1 MNQNKL
7 FRLTRIR
14 LALYYAIVMGLIL
27 SLCAFGFYRAVFHA
41 HVVALDSEI
50 ESVAGTLH
58 DSIELKLQSPGRLE
72 PLAHQL
78 FPNIDNCGT
87 GATNCIQQQPHSKR
101 HLLGIVTKTSYYI
114 RFFDTS
120 GKLIATAGYYPE
132 GLPDVFNQKTW
143 QFLKD
148 SKGKDYHQITLAL
161 HTQNY
166 QDWGYMQVGRSL
178 QEFNHYLDSVKLVL
192 VLGLLVAMAMIAG
205 ASWWL
210 SGLAMQP
217 IYQSYRQIQQFT
229 ADAAHELRTPLA
241 ATGATVES
249 ALLMPQ
255 IDSEETR
262 DILQTIQRQNQRLT
276 TLVVD
281 LLMLARLDK
290 QAQKLQ
296 REICCLNDI
305 VSDLV
310 EEFEAMANAA
320 EVKLTS
326 LIQVRQPLNIIGN
339 ADQLYRL
346 FSNLIV
352 NAIQYTPRGG
362 EVTVFLDRNDHNAV
376 IKVQDTGIGIPKHE
390 LNRIFDRFYRV
401 SSDRSRSTGGSGLG
415 LAIVQAIVQ
424 AHQGKLNV
432 QSELGQGSTFT
443 VQLLLNVAPLRSV
456 GAAQPR
462 HRSMFLWK
470 LMYRNLRGYK

>member
-78 FPNIDNCGT
+78 FPNIDKCGT
-87 GATNCIQQQPHSKR
+87 GASNCIQQQPHSKR
-101 HLLGIVTKTSYYI
+101 HLLGIVTKSSYYI

-148 SKGKDYHQITLAL
+148 SKGKDYHQITLGL

-255 IDSEETR
+255 IDSEDTR

-276 TLVVD
+276 ALVVD

-296 REICCLNDI
+296 REVCCLNDI

-326 LIQVRQPLNIIGN
+326 LIQVHQPLNIIGN

-352 NAIQYTPRGG
+352 NAIQYTPKGG
-362 EVTVFLDRNDHNAV
+362 EVKVLLDRNDHYAV
-376 IKVQDTGIGIPKHE
+376 IKVQDTGIGIPKNE
-390 LNRIFDRFYRV
+390 LTRIFDRFYRV

-415 LAIVQAIVQ
+415 LAIVQAIIQ
-424 AHQGKLNV
+424 SHHGSIDV
-432 QSELGQGSTFT
+432 QSNLGEGSTFT
-443 VQLLLNVAPLRSV
+443 IKLPFNVPPLDSVRSIY
-456 GAAQPR
+456 P
-462 HRSMFLWK
+462 FKIL
-470 LMYRNLRGYK
+470 YR

>member
-78 FPNIDNCGT
+78 FPNIDKCGT
-87 GATNCIQQQPHSKR
+87 GASNCIQQQPHSKR

-148 SKGKDYHQITLAL
+148 SKGKDYHQITLGL

-255 IDSEETR
+255 IDPEETR

-276 TLVVD
+276 ALVVD

-296 REICCLNDI
+296 RENCCINDI

-326 LIQVRQPLNIIGN
+326 LIQVHQPLNIIGN

-352 NAIQYTPRGG
+352 NAIQYTPREG
-362 EVTVFLDRNDHNAV
+362 EVTVLLDRNDHYAV

-390 LNRIFDRFYRV
+390 LTRIFDRFYRV
-401 SSDRSRSTGGSGLG
+401 SSDRSRSSGGSGLG
-415 LAIVQAIVQ
+415 LAIAQAIVQ

-443 VQLLLNVAPLRSV
+443 VQLPLDVAPLRSV
-456 GAAQPR
+456 GAARRR
-462 HRSMFLWK
+462 HRSISLLK
-470 LMYRNLRGYK
+470 LMYRNLRS

>member
-1 MNQNKL
+1 MNKNKL

-27 SLCAFGFYRAVFHA
+27 SLCVFGFYRAVFHA

-50 ESVAGTLH
+50 ESVGGTLH

-72 PLAHQL
+72 PFAHQL
-78 FPNIDNCGT
+78 FPNLDNCGT
-87 GATNCIQQQPHSKR
+87 GATNCIQQQSDSKR

-114 RFFDTS
+114 RFFDIS
-120 GKLIATAGYYPE
+120 GKLIANAGYYPK

-148 SKGKDYHQITLAL
+148 GKGKDYHQITLAL

-178 QEFNHYLDSVKLVL
+178 QEFNHYLDSVKLVS
-192 VLGLLVAMAMIAG
+192 VLGLLIAMVMITG

-249 ALLMPQ
+249 ALLMSQ
-255 IDSEETR
+255 IDEEETR

-290 QAQKLQ
+290 HSQKLQ
-296 REICCLNDI
+296 RENCCLNDI

-310 EEFEAMANAA
+310 EELEAMANAA

-326 LIQVRQPLNIIGN
+326 SIQVHQPLNIIGN

-362 EVTVFLDRNDHNAV
+362 EVTVFLDRNDYNAV

-390 LNRIFDRFYRV
+390 LTRIFDRFYRV
-401 SSDRSRSTGGSGLG
+401 SSDRSRNTGGSGLG
-415 LAIVQAIVQ
+415 LAIAQAIIQ
-424 AHQGKLNV
+424 SHHGSIDV
-432 QSELGQGSTFT
+432 QSNLGEGSTFT
-443 VQLLLNVAPLRSV
+443 IKLPFNIPPLKTARSIYPFKV
-456 GAAQPR
+456 
-462 HRSMFLWK
+462 L
-470 LMYRNLRGYK
+470 YR

>member
-78 FPNIDNCGT
+78 FPNINNCGT
-87 GATNCIQQQPHSKR
+87 GATNCIQQQLHPKR

-120 GKLIATAGYYPE
+120 GKLIANAGYYPK

-178 QEFNHYLDSVKLVL
+178 EEFNHYLDSVKLIL
-192 VLGLLVAMAMIAG
+192 VLGLPIAMGIIAA

-217 IYQSYRQIQQFT
+217 IYQSYQQIQQFT

-276 TLVVD
+276 ALVVD
-281 LLMLARLDK
+281 LLMLARIDR

-296 REICCLNDI
+296 REICSLNDI
-305 VSDLV
+305 VSDLA
-310 EEFEAMANAA
+310 EEFEAMATAA
-320 EVKLTS
+320 GVKLTS
-326 LIQVRQPLNIIGN
+326 SIRGHQPLNIIGN
-339 ADQLYRL
+339 SDQLYRL
-346 FSNLIV
+346 LSNLIV
-352 NAIQYTPRGG
+352 NAIQYTPKGG
-362 EVTVFLDRNDHNAV
+362 EVTVFLDRNEYNAV

-390 LNRIFDRFYRV
+390 LKRIFDRFYRV

-415 LAIVQAIVQ
+415 LAIAQAIVQ

-432 QSELGQGSTFT
+432 QSELGKGSTFT
-443 VQLLLNVAPLRSV
+443 VELAFNNRT
-456 GAAQPR
+456 
-462 HRSMFLWK
+462 
-470 LMYRNLRGYK
+470 NC

>member
-7 FRLTRIR
+7 FRLTRVR

-27 SLCAFGFYRAVFHA
+27 SLCAFSFYQAVFHA

-58 DSIELKLQSPGRLE
+58 DSIELKLQDPGRLE
-72 PLAHQL
+72 PFASKL
-78 FPNIDNCGT
+78 FPNIDNCGSQSV
-87 GATNCIQQQPHSKR
+87 NCTQQQSNSQR
-101 HLLGIVTKTSYYI
+101 HILGITAKNSYYI

-120 GKLIATAGYYPE
+120 GRLIANAGSYPD
-132 GLPDVFNQKTW
+132 GLPEIFHQKTW

-148 SKGKDYHQITLAL
+148 AKGKDYHQITLSL
-161 HTQNY
+161 HTHDN

-178 QEFNHYLDSVKLVL
+178 EEFNHYLDSVKVIL

-255 IDSEETR
+255 IDAQETR

-276 TLVVD
+276 ALVGD
-281 LLMLARLDK
+281 LLMLARLDR
-290 QAQKLQ
+290 QSQKLQ
-296 REICCLNDI
+296 WEICCLNDI
-305 VSDLV
+305 VDDLV
-310 EEFEAMANAA
+310 EEFEAMAIAA
-320 EVKLTS
+320 GIKLKS
-326 LIQVRQPLNIIGN
+326 SIQLNEPVNIVGN
-339 ADQLYRL
+339 SDQIYRL
-346 FSNLIV
+346 VANLIV
-352 NAIQYTPRGG
+352 NAIQYTPNGSI
-362 EVTVFLDRNDHNAV
+362 TVFLERSEHYAV
-376 IKVQDTGIGIPKHE
+376 IKVQDTGIGISKHE
-390 LNRIFDRFYRV
+390 LTRIFDRFYRV
-401 SSDRSRSTGGSGLG
+401 SSDRSRQTGGSGLG
-415 LAIVQAIVQ
+415 LAIVQAITQ
-424 AHQGKLNV
+424 AHHGIIDV
-432 QSELGQGSTFT
+432 QSELGKGSTFT
-443 VQLLLNVAPLRSV
+443 IQLPFHIHTLNGIRSNYLLK
-456 GAAQPR
+456 
-462 HRSMFLWK
+462 MFSHSTHK
-470 LMYRNLRGYK
+470 

>member
-1 MNQNKL
+1 MVWGIVLISQMNQNKL
-7 FRLTRIR
+7 FRLTRVR

-27 SLCAFGFYRAVFHA
+27 SLCAFSFYRSVFHA

-50 ESVAGTLH
+50 ETVAGTLH
-58 DSIELKLQSPGRLE
+58 DSIELKLQEPGRLE
-72 PLAHQL
+72 PLALKL
-78 FPNIDNCGT
+78 FPNVDKCKIEDS
-87 GATNCIQQQPHSKR
+87 NCIQKQLHPKR

-120 GKLIATAGYYPE
+120 GKLIANAGYYPE
-132 GLPDVFNQKTW
+132 GLPNIFNQKTW

-148 SKGKDYHQITLAL
+148 SKGNEYHQITLSL

-178 QEFNHYLDSVKLVL
+178 EEFNHYLDSVKLIL
-192 VLGLLVAMAMIAG
+192 ILGLPMAMVMIAG

-241 ATGATVES
+241 ATSATVES
-249 ALLMPQ
+249 ALLMPE
-255 IDSEETR
+255 IDEQETR

-281 LLMLARLDK
+281 LLMLARLDR

-296 REICCLNDI
+296 HEVCCLNDI
-305 VSDLV
+305 VSDLI
-310 EEFEAMANAA
+310 EEFEAMATTAG
-320 EVKLTS
+320 VKLTS
-326 LIQVRQPLNIIGN
+326 STRVKQNMNVIANS
-339 ADQLYRL
+339 DQLYRL
-346 FSNLIV
+346 VSNLIV
-352 NAIQYTPRGG
+352 NAIQYTLKGG
-362 EVTVFLDRNDHNAV
+362 EVTVILESSDNYAV
-376 IKVQDTGIGIPKHE
+376 IKVQDTGIGIPQHE
-390 LNRIFDRFYRV
+390 LKRVFDRFYRV
-401 SSDRSRSTGGSGLG
+401 SSDRSRNTGGSGLG
-415 LAIVQAIVQ
+415 LAIAQAIVQ

-432 QSELGQGSTFT
+432 QSEFGKGSTFT
-443 VQLLLNVAPLRSV
+443 VQL
-456 GAAQPR
+456 PR
-462 HRSMFLWK
+462 
-470 LMYRNLRGYK
+470 

>member
-7 FRLTRIR
+7 FRLTRVR

-27 SLCAFGFYRAVFHA
+27 SLCAFGFYRSVFHA
-41 HVVALDSEI
+41 HVVALDNEI
-50 ESVAGTLH
+50 ETVAGTLH

-72 PLAHQL
+72 PLVNQL
-78 FPNIDNCGT
+78 FPNTGNCRI
-87 GATNCIQQQPHSKR
+87 GATNCIQEQPHPKR

-114 RFFDTS
+114 RFFDSS
-120 GKLIATAGYYPE
+120 GNLIANAGYYPE
-132 GLPDVFNQKTW
+132 GLPNIFNQKTW

-148 SKGKDYHQITLAL
+148 SKGNEYHQITLSL

-178 QEFNHYLDSVKLVL
+178 EEFNHYLDSVKLIL
-192 VLGLLVAMAMIAG
+192 ILGLPMAMVMIAG

-241 ATGATVES
+241 ATSATVES
-249 ALLMPQ
+249 ALLMPE
-255 IDSEETR
+255 IDEQETR

-281 LLMLARLDK
+281 LLMLARLDR

-296 REICCLNDI
+296 HEVCCLNDI
-305 VSDLV
+305 VSDLI

-320 EVKLTS
+320 EVKLIS
-326 LIQVRQPLNIIGN
+326 SIRVQQNLNIMGN
-339 ADQLYRL
+339 SDQFYRL
-346 FSNLIV
+346 VSNLIV
-352 NAIQYTPRGG
+352 NAIQYTPKGG
-362 EVTVFLDRNDHNAV
+362 EVTVILEHNDNYAI
-376 IKVQDTGIGIPKHE
+376 IKVQDTGIGIPQHE
-390 LNRIFDRFYRV
+390 LTRIFDRFYRV
-401 SSDRSRSTGGSGLG
+401 SSDRSRNTGGSGLG

-424 AHQGKLNV
+424 AHQGKLNL
-432 QSELGQGSTFT
+432 QSELGNGSTFI
-443 VQLLLNVAPLRSV
+443 VQL
-456 GAAQPR
+456 PR
-462 HRSMFLWK
+462 
-470 LMYRNLRGYK
+470 

>member
-78 FPNIDNCGT
+78 FPNLDNCGT
-87 GATNCIQQQPHSKR
+87 GASNCIQQQPDSKR

-114 RFFDTS
+114 RFFDIY
-120 GKLIATAGYYPE
+120 GKLIANAGYYPK
-132 GLPDVFNQKTW
+132 GLPDLFNQKTW

-148 SKGKDYHQITLAL
+148 NKGKDYHQITLEL

-166 QDWGYMQVGRSL
+166 QHWGYMQVGRSL

-192 VLGLLVAMAMIAG
+192 VLGLLVAMGMIAG

-276 TLVVD
+276 ALVVD
-281 LLMLARLDK
+281 LLMLARIDR

-296 REICCLNDI
+296 CEICCLNDI

-310 EEFEAMANAA
+310 EEFEAMATAA
-320 EVKLTS
+320 GVKLTS
-326 LIQVRQPLNIIGN
+326 LIQVHQPLNIIGN

-362 EVTVFLDRNDHNAV
+362 EVTVFLDRNDYNAV

-401 SSDRSRSTGGSGLG
+401 SSDRSRSSGGSGLG

-424 AHQGKLNV
+424 SHHGSIDV
-432 QSELGQGSTFT
+432 QSEFGKGSTFT
-443 VQLLLNVAPLRSV
+443 IKLPFDIRPLNSVRSIY
-456 GAAQPR
+456 PFKMLYY
-462 HRSMFLWK
+462 RSHQ
-470 LMYRNLRGYK
+470 

>member
-7 FRLTRIR
+7 FRLTQIR

-27 SLCAFGFYRAVFHA
+27 SISAFGFYQAVFHA

-58 DSIELKLQSPGRLE
+58 DSIELKLQSPGKLE
-72 PLAHQL
+72 PLVHKL
-78 FPNIDNCGT
+78 FPNISNCDIRVS
-87 GATNCIQQQPHSKR
+87 NCIQQQPHSQR

-114 RFFDTS
+114 RFFDIS
-120 GKLIATAGYYPE
+120 GKLIANAGNYPQ

-148 SKGKDYHQITLAL
+148 SKGKDYHQITIVL

-178 QEFNHYLDSVKLVL
+178 EEFNHYLDSVKLIL
-192 VLGLLVAMAMIAG
+192 VLGLPIVMGMVAG

-241 ATGATVES
+241 ATRATVES
-249 ALLMPQ
+249 ALLMSQ
-255 IDSEETR
+255 IDEDETR
-262 DILQTIQRQNQRLT
+262 NILQTIQRQNHRLT
-276 TLVVD
+276 ALVVD
-281 LLMLARLDK
+281 LLMLARLDR

-296 REICCLNDI
+296 CESCCLNDI
-305 VSDLV
+305 ISDLI
-310 EEFEAMANAA
+310 EEFAA
-320 EVKLTS
+320 IATTAGVKLTS
-326 LIQVRQPLNIIGN
+326 SILEHQPLNIIGN

-362 EVTVFLDRNDHNAV
+362 EVTVFLDTNDYNAV

-390 LNRIFDRFYRV
+390 LTRIFDRFYRI
-401 SSDRSRSTGGSGLG
+401 SSDSSGTLRYRSRINGGSGLG
-415 LAIVQAIVQ
+415 LAIAQAITH
-424 AHQGKLNV
+424 AHQGKLNI
-432 QSELGQGSTFT
+432 QSELGKGSTFT
-443 VQLLLNVAPLRSV
+443 V
-456 GAAQPR
+456 
-462 HRSMFLWK
+462 K
-470 LMYRNLRGYK
+470 LPKEK

>member
-58 DSIELKLQSPGRLE
+58 DSIELKLQQPGRLE
-72 PLAHQL
+72 PFAHQL
-78 FPNIDNCGT
+78 FPNIDNCGI
-87 GATNCIQQQPHSKR
+87 GANCIQQQSDTKR
-101 HLLGIVTKTSYYI
+101 HLLGIVTKTSYYV
-114 RFFDTS
+114 RFFDIS
-120 GKLIATAGYYPE
+120 GKLIATAGSYPE
-132 GLPDVFNQKTW
+132 GLPTIFNQKTW

-148 SKGKDYHQITLAL
+148 SKGKDYHQITALL
-161 HTQNY
+161 HTQNN

-178 QEFNHYLDSVKLVL
+178 EEFNHYLDSVKLIL
-192 VLGLLVAMAMIAG
+192 ALGLPIAMSMVAG

-255 IDSEETR
+255 LDETETR
-262 DILQTIQRQNQRLT
+262 DILQTIHRQNQRLT
-276 TLVVD
+276 ALVAD
-281 LLMLARLDK
+281 LLMLARLDR
-290 QAQKLQ
+290 QPQKRQ

-320 EVKLTS
+320 GVTLTS
-326 LIQVRQPLNIIGN
+326 LIRVHQPLNIVGN
-339 ADQLYRL
+339 TDQLYRL
-346 FSNLIV
+346 VSNLIV
-352 NAIQYTPRGG
+352 NAIQYTPKGG
-362 EVTVFLDRNDHNAV
+362 EVTVFLDHNDHNAV

-390 LNRIFDRFYRV
+390 LPRIFDRFYRV
-401 SSDRSRSTGGSGLG
+401 NSDRSRSTGGSGLG
-415 LAIVQAIVQ
+415 LAIAMAIVQ

-432 QSELGQGSTFT
+432 QSELGKGSTFT
-443 VQLLLNVAPLRSV
+443 IELPFNVTPLNSVRSFSPFQ
-456 GAAQPR
+456 G
-462 HRSMFLWK
+462 L
-470 LMYRNLRGYK
+470 YRQK

>member
-58 DSIELKLQSPGRLE
+58 DSIELKLQSPGHLE
-72 PLAHQL
+72 PLVHQL

-87 GATNCIQQQPHSKR
+87 GATNCIQQQSDSKR

-132 GLPDVFNQKTW
+132 GLSDVFNQKTW

-192 VLGLLVAMAMIAG
+192 VFGLLVAMGMIAG

-249 ALLMPQ
+249 ALLMSR
-255 IDSEETR
+255 IDEEETR

-276 TLVVD
+276 ALVVD
-281 LLMLARLDK
+281 LLMLARIDR

-296 REICCLNDI
+296 REVCSLNDI

-310 EEFEAMANAA
+310 EEFEAMATAA
-320 EVKLTS
+320 GVKLTS
-326 LIQVRQPLNIIGN
+326 LIRVHEPLNIIGN
-339 ADQLYRL
+339 SDQLYRL

-390 LNRIFDRFYRV
+390 LTRIFDRFYRV

-415 LAIVQAIVQ
+415 LAIVQAIIQ
-424 AHQGKLNV
+424 SHHGSIDV
-432 QSELGQGSTFT
+432 QSNLGEGSTFT
-443 VQLLLNVAPLRSV
+443 IKLPFNIPPLKTVRFIY
-456 GAAQPR
+456 P
-462 HRSMFLWK
+462 FKIL
-470 LMYRNLRGYK
+470 YR

>member
-27 SLCAFGFYRAVFHA
+27 SLYAFGFYRAVFRA

-58 DSIELKLQSPGRLE
+58 DSIELKLQKPGRLE
-72 PLAHQL
+72 PLTHQL
-78 FPNIDNCGT
+78 FPDMDNCRT
-87 GATNCIQQQPHSKR
+87 RATNCIQEKSHSKR
-101 HLLGIVTKTSYYI
+101 HFLGIVTKTSYYI
-114 RFFDTS
+114 RFFDIS
-120 GKLIATAGYYPE
+120 GKLIANAGYYPE

-143 QFLKD
+143 QFFKD

-178 QEFNHYLDSVKLVL
+178 EEFNHYLNSIKLVL
-192 VLGLLVAMAMIAG
+192 VLGLLVAISMIAG

-241 ATGATVES
+241 ATSATVES
-249 ALLMPQ
+249 ALLMSQ
-255 IDSEETR
+255 IDEEETR
-262 DILQTIQRQNQRLT
+262 DILQTVQRQNQRLT
-276 TLVVD
+276 ALIVD
-281 LLMLARLDK
+281 LLMLARIDR
-290 QAQKLQ
+290 QTQKLQ

-305 VSDLV
+305 ISDLV
-310 EEFEAMANAA
+310 EEFEAMATAV
-320 EVKLTS
+320 EVRLTS
-326 LIQVRQPLNIIGN
+326 LIRVHQPLNIMGN
-339 ADQLYRL
+339 SDQLYRL

-362 EVTVFLDRNDHNAV
+362 KVMVLLERNDHNAV
-376 IKVQDTGIGIPKHE
+376 IKVQDTGIGMPKNE
-390 LNRIFDRFYRV
+390 LPQIFDRFYRV
-401 SSDRSRSTGGSGLG
+401 SSDRSRNTGGSGLG

-424 AHQGKLNV
+424 GHQGKLNV

-443 VQLLLNVAPLRSV
+443 VQLPLNVTP
-456 GAAQPR
+456 
-462 HRSMFLWK
+462 
-470 LMYRNLRGYK
+470 

>member
-1 MNQNKL
+1 MNHNKL

-78 FPNIDNCGT
+78 FPNIDKCGT
-87 GATNCIQQQPHSKR
+87 GASNCIQQQPHSKR

-120 GKLIATAGYYPE
+120 GKLIATAGYYSE

-178 QEFNHYLDSVKLVL
+178 QEFNHYLDSVKLVS
-192 VLGLLVAMAMIAG
+192 VLGLLIAMIMIAG

-249 ALLMPQ
+249 ALLMSQ
-255 IDSEETR
+255 IDEEETR

-290 QAQKLQ
+290 QSQKLQ
-296 REICCLNDI
+296 RENCCINDI

-326 LIQVRQPLNIIGN
+326 SIQVHQPLNIIGN

-362 EVTVFLDRNDHNAV
+362 EVTVFLDCNDYNAV

-390 LNRIFDRFYRV
+390 LTRIFDRFYRV
-401 SSDRSRSTGGSGLG
+401 NSDRSRSTGGSGLG
-415 LAIVQAIVQ
+415 LAIAQAIIQ
-424 AHQGKLNV
+424 SHHGSIDV
-432 QSELGQGSTFT
+432 QSNLGEGSTFT
-443 VQLLLNVAPLRSV
+443 IKLPFNIPPLKTVRSIY
-456 GAAQPR
+456 PFK
-462 HRSMFLWK
+462 ML
-470 LMYRNLRGYK
+470 YR